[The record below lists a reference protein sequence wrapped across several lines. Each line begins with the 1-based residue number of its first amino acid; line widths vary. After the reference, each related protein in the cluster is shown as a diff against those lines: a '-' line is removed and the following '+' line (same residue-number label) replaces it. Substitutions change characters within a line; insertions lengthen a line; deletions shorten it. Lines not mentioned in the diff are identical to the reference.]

1 MALQLAQG
9 SQYALLGHLD
19 LSVPQQQMPLIE
31 DETRSQYDRDLLLAP
46 DLSVLK
52 FSATKERTFVRTLRK
67 QLAVTSDSLNS
78 APEPCS
84 ALPLV

>member
-9 SQYALLGHLD
+9 SHYAKLGHLD
-19 LSVPQQQMPLIE
+19 LSVPQQHMPLIE
-31 DETRSQYDRDLLLAP
+31 DESRYQYDHDLLLAL

-52 FSATKERTFVRTLRK
+52 FSSTKGRTFVRILRK
-67 QLAVTSDSLNS
+67 QLAVTSDSLKS
-78 APEPCS
+78 APKPCS